1 MVGFVG
7 ILSIQ
12 QPSEYRTPENRIH
25 LNTGHMACPD
35 FKWHIDI
42 CGLKPFENRT
52 KMSGFQ
58 MVWVHICQNTIRKPD
73 FFVRISNG
81 IWKLDHSTTR
91 HLWTV
96 WKPTSP
102 VFGWLLY
109 TIWHFLQCWVNII
122 NLSRKIIEKQF
133 SFFIFN
139 FFYFLSGF
147 KTKIPQPDMF
157 GLFEYQ
163 ICPIFRW
170 FLYLYWD

>member
-58 MVWVHICQNTIRKPD
+58 MVWTLGPHMSKYHSKTGLFCPNFKWPLKTGPFNNRTH
-73 FFVRISNG
+73 
-81 IWKLDHSTTR
+81 LDHLNTGLVRYSDDNC
-91 HLWTV
+91 
-96 WKPTSP
+96 SP
-102 VFGWLLY
+102 
-109 TIWHFLQCWVNII
+109 
-122 NLSRKIIEKQF
+122 EKQ
-133 SFFIFN
+133 N
-139 FFYFLSGF
+139 
-147 KTKIPQPDMF
+147 KTGVGEPRTK
-157 GLFEYQ
+157 
-163 ICPIFRW
+163 
-170 FLYLYWD
+170 